1 MDQETDTAVGPE
13 ETLPVQRRRRRLAGG
28 RERRF
33 YVKASEAEAQRLQEL
48 AAGAGVSVP
57 RLLVES
63 TLAGGRASA
72 GERAAVLAELVALS
86 RAVGR
91 VGVNVNQ
98 IARATNATGE
108 LPEQTEDTLAVV
120 REVGARIAEVMAALD
135 PTAVATG
142 VGSSAAGRAG

>member
-1 MDQETDTAVGPE
+1 VVENVAQVGE
-13 ETLPVQRRRRRLAGG
+13 SGGEPVRARRRRARLAGG

-33 YVKASEAEAQRLQEL
+33 YVKASDAEAERLLEL

-63 TLAGGRASA
+63 TLAGGRGSV

-86 RAVGR
+86 RALGR

-108 LPEQTEDTLAVV
+108 MHEQTVDTLAVV
-120 REVGARIAEVMAALD
+120 REVGERIAATLAVLD
-135 PTAVATG
+135 PAGTGRVAG
-142 VGSSAAGRAG
+142 